1 MPSPTVASH
10 RISQMNRPPLFVLGL
25 FGWLALELAA
35 FMAVVQAVGVAGA
48 LFLGFAT
55 SLAGF
60 VLLRQTG
67 TSALDHLRS
76 AFSGGPQRQD
86 AMFDGLI
93 RAVAAF
99 LLILPG
105 FISDLAGL
113 ALAAPSLRQMLAR
126 RFGGAAAP
134 TAGYARREIVDL
146 APEEWTSFDRQP
158 GPVQH

>member
-1 MPSPTVASH
+1 
-10 RISQMNRPPLFVLGL
+10 MNRSSLFVLGL
-25 FGWLALELAA
+25 FGWLALELTA
-35 FMAVVQAVGVAGA
+35 FMAVVQTIGVAGA
-48 LFLGFAT
+48 LLLGLAT

-60 VLLRQTG
+60 ALLRQTG

-76 AFSGGPQRQD
+76 AFSGAPQSQD

-93 RAVAAF
+93 RAIAAF

-113 ALAAPSLRQMLAR
+113 ALAAPSLRQMLVRRSGGTGAVPAAAR
-126 RFGGAAAP
+126 RK
-134 TAGYARREIVDL
+134 TVDL
-146 APEEWTSFDRQP
+146 APDEWTSFDRQA

>member
-1 MPSPTVASH
+1 
-10 RISQMNRPPLFVLGL
+10 MNRSSLFVLGV
-25 FGWLALELAA
+25 FGWLALELTA
-35 FMAVVQAVGVAGA
+35 FMAVVQTIGVAGA
-48 LFLGFAT
+48 LLLGLAT

-67 TSALDHLRS
+67 TSALGHLRS
-76 AFSGGPQRQD
+76 AFSGAPQSH
-86 AMFDGLI
+86 AAVFDGLI

-113 ALAAPSLRQMLAR
+113 ALAAPSLRQLLAR
-126 RFGGAAAP
+126 RFGGAGAVPAAGS
-134 TAGYARREIVDL
+134 TRRKIVDL
-146 APEEWTSFDRQP
+146 APEEWTSFDRQA

>member
-1 MPSPTVASH
+1 
-10 RISQMNRPPLFVLGL
+10 MNRPPLFVLGL
-25 FGWLALELAA
+25 FGWLALELTA
-35 FMAVVQAVGVAGA
+35 FMAVVQTIGVAGA

-60 VLLRQTG
+60 ALLRQTG

-76 AFSGGPQRQD
+76 AFSGAPQRQD

-93 RAVAAF
+93 RAIAAF

-113 ALAAPSLRQMLAR
+113 ALAAPSFRQVLAR
-126 RFGGAAAP
+126 RFGGAGAIPA
-134 TAGYARREIVDL
+134 AGYARREIVDL
-146 APEEWTSFDRQP
+146 APEEWTSFDRQA
-158 GPVQH
+158 GPLQR